1 MKKHLFVQAAVAAC
15 QAARWWPK
23 DSGSLFPKMT
33 NERIRQAVAAFAEEG
48 GGKGRADFLHSPNA
62 EAEYGPVAGWD
73 VAEVSSF
80 RELFE
85 NCAKFDVDISGWDV
99 SGAEDMYGM
108 FCYASAFDQPIGG
121 WSVGAV
127 ADMEC
132 MFANASAF
140 DQDLSRW
147 AVGAGT
153 DTLFMFYSAG
163 SFSTAEHAPR
173 AQETRPY

>member
-1 MKKHLFVQAAVAAC
+1 MAAPEPEAP
-15 QAARWWPK
+15 Q
-23 DSGSLFPKMT
+23 FPKMT

-73 VAEVSSF
+73 VSEVTDFSG
-80 RELFE
+80 LFDGYE
-85 NCAKFDVDISGWDV
+85 KFNVDISGWDV
-99 SGAEDMYGM
+99 SGAEGM
-108 FCYASAFDQPIGG
+108 RCMFAGAAAFNQPIGG

-127 ADMEC
+127 TNMNE
-132 MFANASAF
+132 MFSSDGASAF

-153 DTLFMFYSAG
+153 NTHDIFERCY
-163 SFSTAEHAPR
+163 SFSKSKHAPR
-173 AQETRPY
+173 AQGTHPY